1 MSNIDLFF
9 DWYLNH
15 IIKEFDLVK
24 QSEKTKWTINSRD
37 KAFEIFSISTFLWKT
52 FSEVYTNINTWWLA
66 DENYSSNDWWF
77 DWIFIEESWNDS
89 YILHIF
95 QCKNQSSLSPKEIND
110 FVYDVD
116 LVFLKWETNSKP
128 LNKKTKWLI
137 DNYKSLK
144 SKYIEKRL
152 YFIYNWDYS
161 ENSNDFKLKEQYEI
175 NNSKRDDY
183 KILIFDKNDIYNEIW
198 KLLKDWKRKKL
209 NFTFDIDKSNISYGE
224 DIQSLISYW
233 IAWAQ
238 SFVFKISALEICRM
252 IEEEEKLNLTFEY
265 LYSKN
270 IRWFL
275 WYRAKPNKKMKE
287 TISDKTEVSK
297 FFLYNNGLTIICD
310 SLKVPTLNNWRYNF
324 SIENPLIVNWLQ
336 TSQVLYEEY
345 KNDKSKLNNVFV
357 LIRLCQTTDE
367 TIVKKIT
374 ETTNNQSVI
383 NFTDQLS
390 NEDYNLFARELF
402 KTNWINYITKRGD
415 IFREESILSNM
426 KDVKNDTLLKFWF
439 ATFFEKPTIAKNSI
453 RKVTEVIFNANSDET
468 ELSFL
473 FEWWK
478 NAKILKQLLET
489 FYIYDFIIN
498 ERNNSSINEE
508 YSDFI
513 LNADELISYWIYKL
527 LTKENLEINTKNVS
541 LKYKEVYS
549 AIFEIVK
556 NEIKSKISSN
566 STYSH
571 NNYFKNI
578 KCKFDLDNKMS
589 FVDNDDEQIINNL
602 RLK

>member
-9 DWYLNH
+9 KWYLDQIVDEFGLNKQSK
-15 IIKEFDLVK
+15 IIKWNP
-24 QSEKTKWTINSRD
+24 QD
-37 KAFEIFSISTFLWKT
+37 KAFEIFSISTFLWKP
-52 FSEVYTNINTWWLA
+52 FSEVYTNINTWWLV
-66 DENYSSNDWWF
+66 DEKFSQNDWWF
-77 DWIFIEESWNDS
+77 DWIYLEETWTDS

-95 QCKNQSSLSPKEIND
+95 QCKNKWSLSPKELND
-110 FVYDVD
+110 FIYDVD

-137 DNYKSLK
+137 ENYKSLK

-152 YFIYNWDYS
+152 YFIYNWDYN
-161 ENSNDFKLKEQYEI
+161 ENLNDLKLKEEYEK

-183 KILIFDKNDIYNEIW
+183 KILVFDKNDIYNEIW
-198 KLLKDWKRKKL
+198 RLLKGWSRKKL
-209 NFTFDIDKSNISYGE
+209 NFTFDIDKSNISYSD

-252 IEEEEKLNLTFEY
+252 IENEEKLNLTFEY

-275 WYRAKPNKKMKE
+275 GFRAKPNKKMKE
-287 TISDKTEVSK
+287 TIWDKTEVSK
-297 FFLYNNGLTIICD
+297 FFLYNNWLTIICD
-310 SLKVPTLNNWRYNF
+310 SLKVPTLNNWKYNF

-345 KNDKSKLNNVFV
+345 KKDKNNLNNVFV
-357 LIRLCQTTDE
+357 LVRLCQTTDE

-390 NEDYNLFARELF
+390 NEEYNLFAKELF
-402 KTNWINYITKRGD
+402 KRNWINYITKRWD
-415 IFREESILSNM
+415 IFREENK
-426 KDVKNDTLLKFWF
+426 KDKKIKNDTLLKFWY

-453 RKVTEVIFNANSDET
+453 RKVSEEIFNANSEKT

-478 NAKILKQLLET
+478 DAKILKQLLET
-489 FYIYDFIIN
+489 FYIYDYIIKK
-498 ERNNSSINEE
+498 RNSINLEVE

-513 LNADELISYWIYKL
+513 LNADELISYWIYRL
-527 LTKENLEINTKNVS
+527 LKKDNFIISNENIIK
-541 LKYKEVYS
+541 KYDKVYN

-556 NEIKSKISSN
+556 EEINNKNKNN

-578 KCKFDLDNKMS
+578 KSKFDLDKKLNLY
-589 FVDNDDEQIINNL
+589 DNEDEQILI
-602 RLK
+602 KF

>member
-9 DWYLNH
+9 EWYLNH
-15 IIKEFDLVK
+15 IIKEFDLEN
-24 QSEKTKWTINSRD
+24 QSKLTRWTINAKD
-37 KAFEIFSISTFLWKT
+37 KAFEIFSIATFLGKP
-52 FSEVYTNINTWWLA
+52 FSEVYTNINTWWLV

-95 QCKNQSSLSPKEIND
+95 QCKNQSSLSPKELND

-128 LNKKTKWLI
+128 INKKTKWFI

-152 YFIYNWDYS
+152 YFIYNWDYL
-161 ENSNDFKLKEQYEI
+161 ENSNDLKLKEQYEI

-183 KILIFDKNDIYNEIW
+183 KFLIFDKNDIYNEIW

-209 NFTFDIDKSNISYGE
+209 NFTFDIDKSNISYGD

-287 TISDKTEVSK
+287 TISDKTEISK
-297 FFLYNNGLTIICD
+297 FFLYNNWLTIICD

-402 KTNWINYITKRGD
+402 KTNWINYITKRWD
-415 IFREESILSNM
+415 IFREENISADM
-426 KDVKNDTLLKFWF
+426 KDIKNDTLLKFWF

-453 RKVTEVIFNANSDET
+453 RKVTETIFNANSDET

-473 FEWWK
+473 FDWWK
-478 NAKILKQLLET
+478 DAKILKQLLET
-489 FYIYDFIIN
+489 FYIYDFIV
-498 ERNNSSINEE
+498 EKRNNSSISEE

-527 LTKENLEINTKNVS
+527 LIKENLEINKENIS
-541 LKYKEVYS
+541 LKYNEIYS
-549 AIFEIVK
+549 SIFEIVK
-556 NEIKSKISSN
+556 NEVSNKITNS

-578 KCKFDLDNKMS
+578 KCKFDLDIKIC
-589 FVDNDDEQIINNL
+589 FIDNDDEQIINNL
-602 RLK
+602 KIK